1 MDYAKFENF
10 QEFYDAVEM
19 GLDIEFFIDGIRY
32 NISWQNNKPFICVCP
47 DGEPNYYSDTQDL
60 LDNHKIDGVPIKDCG
75 KILIYMQCKMVRI
88 MKELELIAEYETSF
102 GKILLVKSC
111 ETLKVGENILV
122 KDKIYKIKRIILPTR
137 PTQNDVISI
146 LV

>member
-47 DGEPNYYSDTQDL
+47 DGEPNRSEERR
-60 LDNHKIDGVPIKDCG
+60 VG
-75 KILIYMQCKMVRI
+75 KECRSRWSPYH
-88 MKELELIAEYETSF
+88 
-102 GKILLVKSC
+102 
-111 ETLKVGENILV
+111 
-122 KDKIYKIKRIILPTR
+122 
-137 PTQNDVISI
+137 
-146 LV
+146 

>member
-47 DGEPNYYSDTQDL
+47 DGEPNYYSDIQDL
-60 LDNHKIDGVPIKDCG
+60 LDNHKIDGVPIKDLWQN
-75 KILIYMQCKMVRI
+75 IDIYAM
-88 MKELELIAEYETSF
+88 
-102 GKILLVKSC
+102 
-111 ETLKVGENILV
+111 
-122 KDKIYKIKRIILPTR
+122 
-137 PTQNDVISI
+137 
-146 LV
+146 

>member
-32 NISWQNNKPFICVCP
+32 NISWHNNKPFICVCP

-60 LDNHKIDGVPIKDCG
+60 LDNHKIDGVPIKDLWQN
-75 KILIYMQCKMVRI
+75 IDIYAM
-88 MKELELIAEYETSF
+88 
-102 GKILLVKSC
+102 
-111 ETLKVGENILV
+111 
-122 KDKIYKIKRIILPTR
+122 
-137 PTQNDVISI
+137 
-146 LV
+146 

>member
-60 LDNHKIDGVPIKDCG
+60 LDNHKIDGVPIKD
-75 KILIYMQCKMVRI
+75 LWQNIY
-88 MKELELIAEYETSF
+88 
-102 GKILLVKSC
+102 
-111 ETLKVGENILV
+111 
-122 KDKIYKIKRIILPTR
+122 IYAM
-137 PTQNDVISI
+137 
-146 LV
+146 

>member
-1 MDYAKFENF
+1 
-10 QEFYDAVEM
+10 
-19 GLDIEFFIDGIRY
+19 
-32 NISWQNNKPFICVCP
+32 
-47 DGEPNYYSDTQDL
+47 
-60 LDNHKIDGVPIKDCG
+60 
-75 KILIYMQCKMVRI
+75 

-137 PTQNDVISI
+137 PT
-146 LV
+146 

>member
-32 NISWQNNKPFICVCP
+32 NISWQNNKPFICVGP

-60 LDNHKIDGVPIKDCG
+60 LDNHKIDGVPIKDLWQN
-75 KILIYMQCKMVRI
+75 IDIYAM
-88 MKELELIAEYETSF
+88 
-102 GKILLVKSC
+102 
-111 ETLKVGENILV
+111 
-122 KDKIYKIKRIILPTR
+122 
-137 PTQNDVISI
+137 
-146 LV
+146 

>member
-32 NISWQNNKPFICVCP
+32 NISWQNNKPFIFVCP

-60 LDNHKIDGVPIKDCG
+60 LDNHKIDGVPIKDLWQN
-75 KILIYMQCKMVRI
+75 IDIYAM
-88 MKELELIAEYETSF
+88 
-102 GKILLVKSC
+102 
-111 ETLKVGENILV
+111 
-122 KDKIYKIKRIILPTR
+122 
-137 PTQNDVISI
+137 
-146 LV
+146 

>member
-47 DGEPNYYSDTQDL
+47 DG
-60 LDNHKIDGVPIKDCG
+60 VPIKDLWQN
-75 KILIYMQCKMVRI
+75 IDIYAM
-88 MKELELIAEYETSF
+88 
-102 GKILLVKSC
+102 
-111 ETLKVGENILV
+111 
-122 KDKIYKIKRIILPTR
+122 
-137 PTQNDVISI
+137 
-146 LV
+146 

>member
-47 DGEPNYYSDTQDL
+47 DVLRCVFVGTRLKAAEPRVA
-60 LDNHKIDGVPIKDCG
+60 HKPCLSVIDQLVENRV
-75 KILIYMQCKMVRI
+75 LRVRQI
-88 MKELELIAEYETSF
+88 E
-102 GKILLVKSC
+102 C
-111 ETLKVGENILV
+111 ETGVRAAQPLGC
-122 KDKIYKIKRIILPTR
+122 PA
-137 PTQNDVISI
+137 
-146 LV
+146 

>member
-19 GLDIEFFIDGIRY
+19 GLDIGFFIDGIRY

-60 LDNHKIDGVPIKDCG
+60 LDNHKIDGVPIKD
-75 KILIYMQCKMVRI
+75 LWQ
-88 MKELELIAEYETSF
+88 
-102 GKILLVKSC
+102 
-111 ETLKVGENILV
+111 NI
-122 KDKIYKIKRIILPTR
+122 DICAM
-137 PTQNDVISI
+137 
-146 LV
+146 

>member
-47 DGEPNYYSDTQDL
+47 DGEPNYYGDTQDL
-60 LDNHKIDGVPIKDCG
+60 LDNHKIDGVPIKD
-75 KILIYMQCKMVRI
+75 LWQNIY
-88 MKELELIAEYETSF
+88 
-102 GKILLVKSC
+102 
-111 ETLKVGENILV
+111 
-122 KDKIYKIKRIILPTR
+122 IYAM
-137 PTQNDVISI
+137 
-146 LV
+146 